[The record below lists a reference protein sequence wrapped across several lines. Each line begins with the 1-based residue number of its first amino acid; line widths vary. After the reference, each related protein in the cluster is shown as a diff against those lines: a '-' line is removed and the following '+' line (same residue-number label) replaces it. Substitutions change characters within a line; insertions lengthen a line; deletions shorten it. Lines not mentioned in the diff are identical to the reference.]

1 MTPIQ
6 SLTDLLRSLPSG
18 VRRGIYTTIVLLGAL
33 LAILNA
39 SGVSDLGPLTMA
51 EALQVYAY
59 ISPLAGVVAVAN
71 VGKPVPATAD
81 HATYDD
87 DVDLSSFQ
95 PVGDVEEVYGQGA
108 W

>member
-18 VRRGIYTTIVLLGAL
+18 VRRGIYTTIVLAGAL

-39 SGVSDLGPLTMA
+39 SGVSEVGPISVA
-51 EALQVYAY
+51 QALQVYAY

-71 VGKPVPATAD
+71 VGKPAPVQAHQP
-81 HATYDD
+81 TYDE
-87 DVDLSSFQ
+87 DVDLRAFQ
-95 PVGDVEEVYGQGA
+95 PVGDIEEVYGQAA

>member
-33 LAILNA
+33 LAILDA
-39 SGVSDLGPLTMA
+39 SGVTNLGPMTVA
-51 EALQVYAY
+51 QALQVYAY
-59 ISPLAGVVAVAN
+59 ISPVAGVVAVAN
-71 VGKPVPATAD
+71 VSKPAPDTAD
-81 HATYDD
+81 AQVHEE

-95 PVGDVEEVYGQGA
+95 PVGDVDEVYGQAA

>member
-33 LAILNA
+33 LAILDA
-39 SGVSDLGPLTMA
+39 SGVTDLGPMTVA
-51 EALQVYAY
+51 QALQVYAY
-59 ISPLAGVVAVAN
+59 ISPIAGVVAVAN
-71 VGKPVPATAD
+71 VSKPAADTAD
-81 HATYDD
+81 YQGHGE

-95 PVGDVEEVYGQGA
+95 PVGDVDEVYGQGA

>member
-18 VRRGIYTTIVLLGAL
+18 VRRGIYTTIVLLGAV
-33 LAILNA
+33 LAVLNA
-39 SGVSDLGPLTMA
+39 SGVSTLGPMTMT

-59 ISPLAGVVAVAN
+59 LSPLAGVVAVAN
-71 VGKPVPATAD
+71 VSKPAADTAD
-81 HATYDD
+81 YQAYDD
-87 DVDLSSFQ
+87 DVDLSSFE
-95 PVGDVEEVYGQGA
+95 PVGDVEDVYGRGA